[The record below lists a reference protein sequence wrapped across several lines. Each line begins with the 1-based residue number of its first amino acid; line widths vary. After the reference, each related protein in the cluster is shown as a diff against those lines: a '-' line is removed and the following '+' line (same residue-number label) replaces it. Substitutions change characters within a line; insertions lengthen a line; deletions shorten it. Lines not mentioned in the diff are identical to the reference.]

1 MRSLAKLT
9 WVEIKLFT
17 REPLTIV
24 FSLVFPLVVLFVLLQ
39 VFGNVPNPDLYRG
52 FGATDFYV
60 PAYIGL
66 VISSIGLFGLPVV
79 LAGYRE
85 RGVLRRF
92 RASSMPV
99 GSVLGAQVIVGF
111 VIAAVSS
118 LLLAGVAAIVYDL
131 NAPDSPVG
139 VMGAFLLGTLSF
151 AALGVLLGALLP
163 TARTAQ
169 GAGLVLFLVMMLL
182 SGAGPP
188 RELLGTAMQRVGDA
202 LPLTHVIRLLQD
214 PWLGL
219 GWNVNEMLIV
229 TGILVAS
236 AVLSL
241 RFFRWE

>member
-24 FSLVFPLVVLFVLLQ
+24 FSLVFPLVVLFVLVQ
-39 VFGNVPNPDLYRG
+39 VFGNDPNPDLYRG

-92 RASSMPV
+92 RASSVPV
-99 GSVLGAQVIVGF
+99 WSVLGAQVIVGF

-118 LLLAGVAAIVYDL
+118 LLLAGVAAIAYDL

-169 GAGLVLFLVMMLL
+169 GAGLVLFFVMMLI

-202 LPLTHVIRLLQD
+202 LPLTHVITLLQD

-236 AVLSL
+236 VLLTL

>member
-24 FSLVFPLVVLFVLLQ
+24 FSLVFPLVVLFVLVQ
-39 VFGNVPNPDLYRG
+39 VFGNDPNPDLYRG

-92 RASSMPV
+92 RASSVPV
-99 GSVLGAQVIVGF
+99 WSVLGAQVIVGF
-111 VIAAVSS
+111 VIAVVSS
-118 LLLAGVAAIVYDL
+118 LLLAGVAAIAYDL

-169 GAGLVLFLVMMLL
+169 GAGLVLFFVMMLI

-202 LPLTHVIRLLQD
+202 LPLTHVITLLQD

-236 AVLSL
+236 VLLTL

>member
-24 FSLVFPLVVLFVLLQ
+24 FSLVFPLVVLFVLVQ
-39 VFGNVPNPDLYRG
+39 VFGNDPNPDLYRG

-92 RASSMPV
+92 RASSVPV
-99 GSVLGAQVIVGF
+99 WSVLGAQVIVGF
-111 VIAAVSS
+111 VIAVVSS
-118 LLLAGVAAIVYDL
+118 LLLAGVAAIAYDL

-169 GAGLVLFLVMMLL
+169 GAGLVLFFVMMLI

-202 LPLTHVIRLLQD
+202 LPLTHVITLLQD

-236 AVLSL
+236 ALLSL

>member
-24 FSLVFPLVVLFVLLQ
+24 FSLVFPLVVLFVLVQ
-39 VFGNVPNPDLYRG
+39 VFGNDPNPDLYRG

-66 VISSIGLFGLPVV
+66 VISSIGLFALPVV

-118 LLLAGVAAIVYDL
+118 LLLAGVAAIAYDL

-169 GAGLVLFLVMMLL
+169 GAGLVLFFVMMLI

-188 RELLGTAMQRVGDA
+188 RELLGTAMQRVGDV
-202 LPLTHVIRLLQD
+202 LPLTHVITLLQD

-229 TGILVAS
+229 TGILLAS
-236 AVLSL
+236 ALLSL